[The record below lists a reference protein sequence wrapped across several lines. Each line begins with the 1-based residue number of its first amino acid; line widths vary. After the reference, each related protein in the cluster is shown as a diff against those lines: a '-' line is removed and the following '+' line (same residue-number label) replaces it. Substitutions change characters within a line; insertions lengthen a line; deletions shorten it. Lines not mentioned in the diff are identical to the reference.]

1 MPRSA
6 EIGLLGLVACSAA
19 APHDPRATTTAAAT
33 TAEVLERIR
42 STPIAELA
50 GGRGEIDV
58 AAADLD
64 AIIAAMWE
72 RYRGEVEADPAR
84 MASRSRQALALGDA
98 VMRYREQTIGPRP
111 TGGYPLYIALHG
123 GGGGPPELND
133 DQWQQMQSYYRASI
147 DAGVYVAPRGVSDT
161 WDLHFR
167 PSSYALYDR
176 LIEDALVFADVDPD
190 RVYLLGFSAGGDGVY
205 QIAPRMTSRLAAA
218 SMSAGHPNGIA
229 LDNLYHVPFAISVG
243 ERDDAYGRNRVDAE
257 YCGRLAAL
265 AAAHPDGYAGACFV
279 HVDHPHNFRDND
291 PRATMYPV
299 LADPAAWLARGERAQ
314 RSVDTNAVR
323 WLRGHRRIRHAPTLR
338 WNLAT
343 RAPPERLTNG
353 VTGDVTLLAPAQTFD
368 WLAVEDDAPPTG
380 ILEARIERSANA
392 VIVTGAPPSVRIR
405 LAPDMVDLERELR
418 IVVDGHELRVTARP
432 RLSTLART
440 LLERGDPRLAFAVD
454 LRLRRTGGSWQVA
467 P

>member
-1 MPRSA
+1 M
-6 EIGLLGLVACSAA
+6 LGLVACSAA
-19 APHDPRATTTAAAT
+19 APHGPPAATTAAAT

-42 STPIAELA
+42 TTSLAELA

-64 AIIAAMWE
+64 AIIEAMWA

-84 MASRSRQALALGDA
+84 VTARTRHALTLGDA
-98 VMRYREQTIGPRP
+98 VMRYREQTVGARP
-111 TGGYPLYIALHG
+111 AGGYPLYIALHG

-133 DQWQQMQSYYRASI
+133 DQWRQMQAYYLASV

-167 PSSYALYDR
+167 PASYALYDR

-205 QIAPRMTSRLAAA
+205 QIAPRLASRLAAA
-218 SMSAGHPNGIA
+218 SMSAGHPNGVA
-229 LDNLYHVPFAISVG
+229 LDNLYHVPLAISVG
-243 ERDDAYGRNRVDAE
+243 ERDAAYERNQVDAA

-279 HVDHPHNFRDND
+279 HVGRPHNFPDND
-291 PRATMYPV
+291 PRTTTYPV
-299 LADPAAWLARGERAQ
+299 LADPAAWLARGERAP
-314 RSVDTNAVR
+314 RSVDTNALR
-323 WLRGHRRIRHAPTLR
+323 WLRGHRRVRHAPNLR

-353 VTGDVTLLAPAQTFD
+353 VAGDLTLLAPAQTFD
-368 WLAVEDDAPPTG
+368 WLAIEDDAPTAG
-380 ILEARIERSANA
+380 LLEARIERSANA
-392 VIVTGAPPSVRIR
+392 VIVTGAPPTVRIR

-418 IVVDGHELRVTARP
+418 IVVDGDELRVTARP

-454 LRLRRTGGSWQVA
+454 LRLRRTDGRWQLA